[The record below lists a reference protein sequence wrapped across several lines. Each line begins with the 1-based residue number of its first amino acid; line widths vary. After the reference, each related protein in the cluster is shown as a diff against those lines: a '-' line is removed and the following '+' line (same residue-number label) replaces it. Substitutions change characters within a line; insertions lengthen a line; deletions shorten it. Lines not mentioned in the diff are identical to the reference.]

1 MNGRLLVREDQEAA
15 MDCEHAREQLDVT
28 RPDIPE
34 REDSEL
40 QAAFEHLN
48 GCPACAEVYDFRRAF
63 DRRMRTVV
71 RQVMVPADLQE
82 RLKSLVASA
91 SAPVAPATVDSN
103 TTDPRP
109 SSRTSRRA
117 VMLATSAAALLIA
130 AGWTWVVNHQ
140 PPAPLLSATV
150 FDWWEQRLSAPDKFS
165 VESLPEFNAD
175 FEPVVADGRWQ
186 GLVTGAALGV
196 DFDDDGRQD
205 GAVFPIKGG
214 FLVVLP
220 PGRVTDPP
228 SAASAVSAIS
238 RYAPAPHVA
247 WTQGGS
253 LHICYLPG
261 GSPDQLER
269 LLNQVN
275 RAA

>member
-15 MDCEHAREQLDVT
+15 MDCEHAREQLDAA
-28 RPDIPE
+28 RPDFPD

-40 QAAFEHLN
+40 QAAFEHLD
-48 GCPACAEVYDFRRAF
+48 GCPACAEVYEFRRAF

-71 RQVMVPADLQE
+71 RQVEIPSDLQT
-82 RLKSLVASA
+82 RLKALVTTEAE
-91 SAPVAPATVDSN
+91 PV
-103 TTDPRP
+103 RP
-109 SSRTSRRA
+109 SNSDAANARPGARTSRRA
-117 VMLATSAAALLIA
+117 ALLATSAAALLMA
-130 AGWTWVVNHQ
+130 TGWFWFVNHQ
-140 PPAPLLSATV
+140 TPAPLLSATV
-150 FDWWEQRLSAPDKFS
+150 LNWWQERLSAPGGFS
-165 VESLPEFNAD
+165 LASLQEFNGQ
-175 FEPVVADGRWQ
+175 FKPTVADGRWQ
-186 GLVTGAALGV
+186 SQVTGAAPRGI

-205 GAVFPIKGG
+205 GAVFSLKGGG

-220 PGRVTDPP
+220 PGRVSDPP

-253 LHICYLPG
+253 MHICYLPG
-261 GSPDQLER
+261 GSPDDLQR
-269 LLNQVN
+269 LLNAVN

>member
-1 MNGRLLVREDQEAA
+1 
-15 MDCEHAREQLDVT
+15 MDCEHAREHLEAA
-28 RPDIPE
+28 RPDVPE
-34 REDSEL
+34 GEQPEL
-40 QAAFEHLN
+40 QAAFEHLY
-48 GCPACAEVYDFRRAF
+48 GCPSCAEVYEFRRAF
-63 DRRMRTVV
+63 DRQMRTVV
-71 RQVMVPADLQE
+71 RQVEVPSDLQA
-82 RLKSLVASA
+82 RLQLLVATAAEPVRAAATEPGATKVRSA
-91 SAPVAPATVDSN
+91 S
-103 TTDPRP
+103 RM
-109 SSRTSRRA
+109 SRRA
-117 VMLATSAAALLIA
+117 MLLATSAAALLMT

-150 FDWWEQRLSAPDKFS
+150 LDWWQQQLSAPGEFRF
-165 VESLPEFNAD
+165 ESLPEFNGRFD
-175 FEPVVADGRWQ
+175 PVVTDGRWQ
-186 GLVTGAALGV
+186 GLVTGAPRGV
-196 DFDDDGRQD
+196 DFDDDRRQD

-220 PGRVTDPP
+220 PGRVSDPP
-228 SAASAVSAIS
+228 SATSAVSGTR

-261 GSPDQLER
+261 GSRDQLER